1 MTTTSTSIAQ
11 QQIDDDPSSESLSSF
26 INMDILLKQGRNFSF
41 FLFPSLS
48 PPVLYT
54 NHRSDPVV
62 AVTQPAFYI
71 KSARIYPLEVPGD
84 TPSTAKKKYVCYEI
98 ALDTAQQQQQHSQQL
113 GTIFRRYTDFLQLY
127 ENLRR
132 DYSSLLQATVFPKKC
147 FMGNFSEE
155 VVSPR
160 VTLFTDFLQTILS
173 SGELRDSK
181 HFLSFLQDQELN
193 RACRLLDER
202 RVEEALPI
210 LENVFVLL
218 NKVYT
223 NRSKDVLLV
232 LCRLVA
238 ASAHPVPT
246 PDANKW
252 AELALRRFEGVCDAD
267 LLQLYVP
274 LIKTCIYLFWKTGRD
289 KTHLD
294 AQIDGFRKRGINVKT
309 GPTMS
314 QAIHTLDPRTESA

>member
-1 MTTTSTSIAQ
+1 M
-11 QQIDDDPSSESLSSF
+11 
-26 INMDILLKQGRNFSF
+26 
-41 FLFPSLS
+41 FLCLH
-48 PPVLYT
+48 PVLYT
-54 NHRSDPVV
+54 YSRPDPVV
-62 AVTQPAFYI
+62 ALTQPFFYI
-71 KSARIYPLEVPGD
+71 QSARIYPLDVPGD
-84 TPSTAKKKYVCYEI
+84 TSITARKKYVCYEV
-98 ALDTAQQQQQHSQQL
+98 ALDTTTVQQSFSPPTQQQ

-147 FMGNFSEE
+147 FIGNLSAE

-160 VTLFTDFLQTILS
+160 VHLFTEFLQTILS
-173 SGELRDSK
+173 SGELRDSV
-181 HFLSFLQDQELN
+181 HFLSFLQDQELH

-202 RVEEALPI
+202 RAEEALPI

-246 PDANKW
+246 PDANYW
-252 AELALRRFEGVCDAD
+252 ADLALRRFEGVCDAD

-274 LIKTCIYLFWKTGRD
+274 LIKSCIYLFWKTGRD
-289 KTHLD
+289 KSHLD

-309 GPTMS
+309 GPTLS
-314 QAIHTLDPRTESA
+314 QAIHALDPRTESA